1 MNGRDL
7 ALTALAALL
16 VATEISARAGNRHA
30 GSWAVDPRKRR
41 ADLYRVAA
49 PGSGAS
55 ASERATA
62 QRQLAKMGPDPG
74 PTRPTST
81 FHHAGHSARPQVPPW
96 QTDPRSQSDIFEH
109 SFRDLN
115 FTKKAIYEHA
125 NAPRTRVWLHAFD
138 GSYGRSALDV
148 FTSEDDLDF
157 AGKAFET
164 WSDPFF
170 KTNGHVEAVIA
181 MHAESSHLSQIVRIR
196 GVDVSNANKG
206 KGIWIEDD
214 SFNRNPFNDTSFAR
228 RLRDAIEA
236 YVEPS

>member
-7 ALTALAALL
+7 TLTALSAIL
-16 VATEISARAGNRHA
+16 VATEILARAG
-30 GSWAVDPRKRR
+30 SPAVDPRKRR
-41 ADLYRVAA
+41 ANLRAMAA

-81 FHHAGHSARPQVPPW
+81 LHHAGYTARAQVPPW

-115 FTKKAIYEHA
+115 FAKKAIYEHA
-125 NAPRTRVWLHAFD
+125 RGPRTRVWLQAFD
-138 GSYGRSALDV
+138 GSYGRSAIEA
-148 FTSEDDLDF
+148 FSSEDDLAW
-157 AGKAFET
+157 AGEVFEA
-164 WSDPFF
+164 WADPFS
-170 KTNGHVEAVIA
+170 GHLEAVIA
-181 MHAESSHLSQIVRIR
+181 IHEGSSHLSQVIRIR

-206 KGIWIEDD
+206 KGIWVEDD
-214 SFNRNPFNDTSFAR
+214 SFNLNPFNDASFAQ
-228 RLRDAIEA
+228 RLRDAITRHA
-236 YVEPS
+236 P